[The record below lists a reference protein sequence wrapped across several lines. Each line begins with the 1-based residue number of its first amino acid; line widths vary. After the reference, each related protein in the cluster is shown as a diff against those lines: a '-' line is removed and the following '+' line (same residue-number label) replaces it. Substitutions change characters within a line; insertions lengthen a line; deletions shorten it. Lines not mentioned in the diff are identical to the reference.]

1 MFNNFNMKKFAVY
14 TAMTMIAAF
23 VISALIFFSTG
34 GVNSVVNKV
43 NGSKQNINIDIEKVF
58 DSAGINNISVNTSST
73 DVHFIPEN
81 RRDIKVHLIGYV
93 SSGEPEL
100 RAEQNGEKLDI
111 YTRNNNNGSITIGFN
126 ISNLKL
132 NIYIPSDY
140 SKELKIKTSSGE
152 VELGKLNVENFTYD
166 ASSGDLRGEDFAS
179 KRSKIET
186 SSGVV
191 RLKGFGGDLEL
202 KTSSGDAVIEYA
214 KESTNTI
221 ITTSSGEIKLRNFTG
236 DLNSRAQSGDIE
248 VDYAIFRNK
257 VEMRSSSG
265 QVELILP
272 EDSQFGIK
280 VNTSSGDIRTD
291 FSVAQSGKIDEDN
304 LEGTVG
310 NGSNQIEINTSSGD
324 VRIRKK

>member
-14 TAMTMIAAF
+14 TSMTMIASF
-23 VISALIFFSTG
+23 VISALIFFNTG

-58 DSAGINNISVNTSST
+58 DTVGINSISVDTSST

-81 RRDIKVHLIGYV
+81 RSDIKVHLIGYV

-100 RAEQNGEKLDI
+100 RAEQNGEELDV
-111 YTRNNNNGSITIGFN
+111 YTRNNNNGVITIGFN

-132 NIYIPSDY
+132 NIYVPSDY
-140 SKELKIKTSSGE
+140 SKDLKIRTSSGV

-166 ASSGDLRGEDFAS
+166 ASSGDLKGEDFTS
-179 KRSKIET
+179 KSSRIKT

-191 RLKGFGGDLEL
+191 KLNGFGGDLEL

-214 KESTNTI
+214 KESTSTNI
-221 ITTSSGEIKLRNFTG
+221 ITSSGEIKLRNIAG
-236 DLNSRAQSGDIE
+236 DLNSRSQSGDIE
-248 VDYAIFRNK
+248 VDYAIFKNK
-257 VEMRSSSG
+257 VDMKSSSG
-265 QVELILP
+265 QVELMLP
-272 EDSQFGIK
+272 TDSEFGIK

-291 FSVAQSGKIDEDN
+291 FSVAQSGEIDEDN

-310 NGSNQIEINTSSGD
+310 NSSNQIEINTSSGD